1 MLLLVIVSLA
11 TSIDGLSSGCRTGG
25 AAAAGG
31 KAKRSKQPLAQLV
44 EVDISGAPVMPQR
57 APVAQD
63 ASVDPFIGRY
73 IQYAFLL

>member
-1 MLLLVIVSLA
+1 M
-11 TSIDGLSSGCRTGG
+11 T
-25 AAAAGG
+25 AGG

-73 IQYAFLL
+73 IQYAVLPSVL